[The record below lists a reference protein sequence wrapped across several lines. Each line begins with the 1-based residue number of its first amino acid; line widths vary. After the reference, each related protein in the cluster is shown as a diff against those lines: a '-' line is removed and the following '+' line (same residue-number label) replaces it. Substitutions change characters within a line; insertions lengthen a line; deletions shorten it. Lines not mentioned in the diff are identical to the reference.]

1 MATARTRARSE
12 ENAIQRALEQ
22 FRAVLQR
29 HALRMTPVREA
40 VLRAALLQDGHFDV
54 DDLVRELQR
63 KNVRE
68 ASMATVYRVIPLLVE
83 AGLVQPA
90 LLSMGERHRYEAAFE
105 REHHDHLICTRC
117 GKVVEFHFEAF
128 EMLQREIATKY
139 GFELTTH
146 VHELLGRCDECR
158 RLPPEPSGWPR
169 A

>member
-1 MATARTRARSE
+1 MAAARTAGRIE
-12 ENAIQRALEQ
+12 EHAIQRALEQ

-40 VLRAALLQDGHFDV
+40 ILRAALTQAGHFDV
-54 DDLVRELQR
+54 DDLVRELQG

-83 AGLVQPA
+83 AGLLQPT
-90 LLSMGERHRYEAAFE
+90 LLSQGERHRYEAAFE
-105 REHHDHLICTRC
+105 REHHDHLICTLC

-128 EMLQREIATKY
+128 EMLQREIAAKY

-158 RLPPEPSGWPR
+158 QRPPGPAGG
-169 A
+169 ALA